1 MPTYTVNSS
10 QVQNFLLVAGE
21 ISAKIKSE
29 LDALAG
35 DLRGDL
41 SEWTSDARAAYDI
54 RKQTWDNAAGRLP
67 VTLQNARNSMENIST
82 GYTRADNEGVQLFSG
97 GR

>member
-10 QVQNFLLVAGE
+10 QVQNFLLAAGE
-21 ISAKIKSE
+21 ISMKIKQE
-29 LDALAG
+29 LDGLAADLHG
-35 DLRGDL
+35 DLN
-41 SEWTSDARAAYDI
+41 EWTSEARAAYDI

-67 VTLQNARNSMENIST
+67 VTLQNARNSMENISA